1 MKIALLLVLLT
12 TLAQAEL
19 TLAQLKQRAAATRLQ
34 TPGEYLKKA
43 RAARV
48 VFQKQGGW
56 VHLPEDVPTLILP
69 DLHAQRDYLVA
80 ALSQKIDG
88 VQAFQLLKTGR
99 LNLLCLGDAMHSEQ
113 RQQMRWLQAE
123 QDHLNGRSSP
133 ALEAE
138 LVESLGLLS
147 MIMDLK
153 MAYPQ
158 HFYFVRGNH
167 EDMNPER
174 PYTKFTQVGES
185 NLVREWVLKKWGEKF
200 LTQWSAC
207 EHSMPLLASGA
218 TFVGSH
224 APPEQEITPEQVEK
238 RTAAAFRALCWSDN
252 TRWSA
257 GSPEEKAF
265 LANCA
270 RFGVSPQRPWIAGHR
285 KVYEGLY
292 RSQLGGRLL
301 QINPIEGWV
310 VLQAPARGRPFESR
324 KAVRSIF

>member
-19 TLAQLKQRAAATRLQ
+19 TLAQLKQRAGATKLQ
-34 TPGEYLKKA
+34 PPAYYLKTA
-43 RAARV
+43 QAARG
-48 VFQKQGGW
+48 VFQKQGGL

-69 DLHAQRDYLVA
+69 DLHAQRNYLAA

-88 VQAFQLLKTGR
+88 VEAFQLLKTGR

-113 RQQMRWLQAE
+113 RNQMRWLQAE
-123 QDHLNGRSSP
+123 QDYLGHQASP

-138 LVESLGLLS
+138 LVESLGLLA

-153 MAYPQ
+153 VAYPQ

-167 EDMNPER
+167 EDIDPER

-185 NLVREWVLKKWGEKF
+185 NLVREWVLKAWGKQF
-200 LTQWSAC
+200 LAQWSAC
-207 EHSMPLLASGA
+207 ERAMPLLASGA
-218 TFVGSH
+218 SFMGSH
-224 APPEQEITPEQVEK
+224 APPEREITPDEVQK
-238 RTAAAFRALCWSDN
+238 RTSAAFRALCWSDN
-252 TRWSA
+252 TQWSA
-257 GSPEEKAF
+257 GSAEEKAF

-270 RFGVSPQRPWIAGHR
+270 RFHVTSQRPWIAGHR
-285 KVYEGLY
+285 KVNEGLF
-292 RSQLGGRLL
+292 RSQLDGRII

-310 VLQAPARGRPFESR
+310 MLVAPPKGRPFESR
-324 KAVRSIF
+324 KAVRPLF